1 MVRRGSVA
9 YDESRGG
16 LVMDPREQP
25 SYTLSEAAHY
35 LVLPSST
42 VRSWSVGGPATEPLI
57 QVAASSPVLLSFLNL
72 AELHVLSAIRRTHLV
87 AMGKVRGAI
96 QYLVAHARTERDRAH
111 PLVSRDM
118 ETDGLDL
125 FVRECGQLVNISEEG
140 QLAMRE
146 VLDQALRRIERD
158 PTTGVPV
165 RLYPFTRAVIDNAPA
180 IVVVDPSLSAGR
192 PVIAGTGLATGLI
205 AERYKAGESV
215 RELADDYERSEREI
229 EEAIRCE
236 LPAAA

>member
-1 MVRRGSVA
+1 M
-9 YDESRGG
+9 
-16 LVMDPREQP
+16 
-25 SYTLSEAAHY
+25 
-35 LVLPSST
+35 LPSST
-42 VRSWSVGGPATEPLI
+42 VRSWSVGSPHFEPLI
-57 QVAASSPVLLSFLNL
+57 QVAAHSPALLSFLNL
-72 AELHVLSAIRRTHLV
+72 AELHVLAAVRRTHLV

-96 QYLVAHARTERDRAH
+96 QYLVRHARTKRDRTH

-146 VLDQALRRIERD
+146 ILDEALRRIDRD
-158 PTTGVPV
+158 PTGVPI
-165 RLYPFTRAVIDNAPA
+165 RLYPFTRTTTANAPA
-180 IVVVDPSLSAGR
+180 LVVVDPALSAGR

-215 RELADDYERSEREI
+215 GELARDYERSKAEI

-236 LPAAA
+236 LPSAA

>member
-1 MVRRGSVA
+1 MRR
-9 YDESRGG
+9 
-16 LVMDPREQP
+16 LVVDPREQP
-25 SYTLSEAAHY
+25 AYTLSEAAHY

-42 VRSWSVGGPATEPLI
+42 VRSWSVGGQGYGPLI
-57 QVAASSPVLLSFLNL
+57 KVAAHSPALLSFLNL
-72 AELHVLSAIRRTHLV
+72 AELHVLAAIRRTHLV

-96 QYLVAHARTERDRAH
+96 QYLVGHARTSRDRTH

-125 FVRECGQLVNISEEG
+125 FVRECGQLVNISQEG

-146 VLDQALRRIERD
+146 ILDQALRRIDRD
-158 PTTGVPV
+158 PNGVPI
-165 RLYPFTRAVIDNAPA
+165 RLYPFTRTATTGAPA
-180 IVVVDPSLSAGR
+180 LVVVDPALSAGR

-215 RELADDYERSEREI
+215 GELARDYDRNEAEI

-236 LPAAA
+236 LPTAA

>member
-1 MVRRGSVA
+1 
-9 YDESRGG
+9 
-16 LVMDPREQP
+16 MDPREQP
-25 SYTLSEAAHY
+25 AYTLSEAAHY
-35 LVLPSST
+35 LVLPTST
-42 VRSWSVGGPATEPLI
+42 VRSWSVGGGSYAPLI
-57 QVAASSPVLLSFLNL
+57 EAAAHSPALLSFLNL
-72 AELHVLSAIRRTHLV
+72 AELHVLAAIRRTHLV

-96 QYLVAHARTERDRAH
+96 QYLVGHARSGRDRAH
-111 PLVSRDM
+111 PLISREM

-125 FVRECGQLVNISEEG
+125 FVRECGQLVNISEAG

-146 VLDQALRRIERD
+146 VLDQALRRIDRD
-158 PTTGVPV
+158 PTGVPI
-165 RLYPFTRAVIDNAPA
+165 RLYPYTRTATDNAPA
-180 IVVVDPSLSAGR
+180 LVVVDPSLSAGR

-215 RELADDYERSEREI
+215 RELARDYERSEKEI

>member
-1 MVRRGSVA
+1 
-9 YDESRGG
+9 
-16 LVMDPREQP
+16 MDPREQP
-25 SYTLSEAAHY
+25 AYTLAEAAHY
-35 LVLPSST
+35 LVLPAST
-42 VRSWSVGGPATEPLI
+42 VRSWSVGAPGYGPLI
-57 QVAASSPVLLSFLNL
+57 EAASHSPALLSFLNL
-72 AELHVLSAIRRTHLV
+72 AELHVLAAIRRTHLV

-96 QYLVAHARTERDRAH
+96 QYLVGHARSGRDRTH
-111 PLVSRDM
+111 PLISREM

-125 FVRECGQLVNISEEG
+125 FIRECGHLVNISEAG

-146 VLDQALRRIERD
+146 VLDQALRRIDRD
-158 PTTGVPV
+158 PTGVPI
-165 RLYPFTRAVIDNAPA
+165 RLYPFTRAATANAPA
-180 IVVVDPSLSAGR
+180 LVVVDPSLSAGR

-215 RELADDYERSEREI
+215 HELARDYERSEGEI

>member
-1 MVRRGSVA
+1 
-9 YDESRGG
+9 
-16 LVMDPREQP
+16 MDPREQP
-25 SYTLSEAAHY
+25 AYTLSEAAHY
-35 LVLPSST
+35 LVLPTST
-42 VRSWSVGGPATEPLI
+42 VRSWSVGGPAYAPLI
-57 QVAASSPVLLSFLNL
+57 EASSRSPALLSFLNL
-72 AELHVLSAIRRTHLV
+72 AELHVLAAIRRTHLV

-96 QYLVAHARTERDRAH
+96 QYLARNARNGKDRSH
-111 PLVSRDM
+111 PLISREM
-118 ETDGLDL
+118 ETDGFDL
-125 FVRECGQLVNISEEG
+125 FVRESGLLVNISEHG

-158 PTTGVPV
+158 PTGVPI
-165 RLYPFTRAVIDNAPA
+165 RLYPFTRSATDNAPA
-180 IVVVDPSLSAGR
+180 LVVVDPSLSAGR

-215 RELADDYERSEREI
+215 HDLARDYDRSEGEI